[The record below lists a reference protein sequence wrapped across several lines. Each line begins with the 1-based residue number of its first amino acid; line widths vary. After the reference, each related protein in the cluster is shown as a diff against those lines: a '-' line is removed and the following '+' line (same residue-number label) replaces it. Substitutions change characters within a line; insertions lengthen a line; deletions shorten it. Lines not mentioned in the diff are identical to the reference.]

1 MVDAKLHY
9 TISMRKPSSHYFEVT
24 IKVTDVDKDEL
35 RFTMPV
41 WTPGSYLVRE
51 FARNV
56 LDFQVFDADNRIEL
70 ATSKISKNTWVVK
83 IGGSRSV
90 VARYLVY
97 AFEYTVD
104 TSYLDDLHAVI
115 NGCSVFMFVEGLEK
129 ERILLSIDKN
139 AEWKVISTGLE
150 AISSIGSLPT
160 FEAQD
165 FDTLVDS
172 PIEVGNQT
180 IHTFQ
185 VKGVNHDVSIYSKRA
200 FDKAAFVSDLKKIAE
215 TTVAV
220 IGQIPYRRYA
230 FLIDFTD
237 EKNGGL
243 EHLNSTHC
251 MASFYKLEP
260 QQEYKQMLSLFSHEF
275 FHAWNAKRMRPEG
288 LGPFNYSSETYTKSL
303 WVAEG
308 ITSYYDDL
316 LIRRSGIYTVPDYLD
331 AFCSN
336 VNLMVSLTGSKWQSA
351 EGASFDS
358 WIKHYRPNENSL
370 NALCSYYTQGAIIGW
385 MLDLEII
392 RSTGCKKNLDDVMRL
407 AYERTYLKKG
417 RGYRDEEFE
426 AACNEVAGGNIT
438 TEIYEKRVK
447 GKQPVEFQRYLA
459 YAGLKLIPKSRPAE
473 QGFLGVK
480 IKNDTGR
487 VTVTNTLIA
496 APAEIAGIS
505 VGDELIGID
514 GMRVDSAR
522 LGLYLSNRKP
532 GTRVR
537 ITTARDGAL
546 KESWAQLSAK
556 PGFEYRIVKND
567 SATQSE
573 RDVFK
578 AWLRAE
584 WSDELKYE
592 DYPPSPL
599 RKQVFDFV

>member
-1 MVDAKLHY
+1 MAEAELHY
-9 TISMRKPSSHYFEVT
+9 TISMRKPSSHYFEVA
-24 IKVTDVDKDEL
+24 ILVRNVDSDQL
-35 RFTMPV
+35 RFTIPV

-51 FARNV
+51 FSRNI
-56 LDFQVFDADNRIEL
+56 LEFQASDADTMIKL
-70 ATSKISKNTWVVK
+70 AASKISKNTWRVET
-83 IGGSRSV
+83 GGSKSV

-104 TSYLDDLHAVI
+104 TSYVDDLHAVI

-139 AEWKVISTGLE
+139 EEWKVISTGLE
-150 AISSIGSLPT
+150 AISSGSTLPT
-160 FEAQD
+160 FEAKD

-180 IHTFQ
+180 IQSFE
-185 VKGVNHDVSIYSKRA
+185 VKGVNHEVSIYSKRA
-200 FDKAAFVSDLKKIAE
+200 FDQLAFASDIKKIVESA
-215 TTVAV
+215 VAV
-220 IGQIPYRRYA
+220 IGHIPYRRYT
-230 FLIDFTD
+230 FLVDFTD
-237 EKNGGL
+237 EKYGGL

-275 FHAWNAKRMRPEG
+275 FHAWNVKRMRPEG

-308 ITSYYDDL
+308 VTSYYDDL
-316 LIRRSGIYTVPDYLD
+316 LVRRSGIYSVPDYLD
-331 AFCSN
+331 AFCGN
-336 VNLMVSLTGSKWQSA
+336 VNLMISLNGSKWQSA
-351 EGASFDS
+351 EEASFDS

-370 NALCSYYTQGAIIGW
+370 NALCSYYTQGAVIGW

-392 RSTGCKKNLDDVMRL
+392 RATDCRKNLDEVMRL
-407 AYERTYLKKG
+407 VYERTYLREN

-426 AACNEVAGGNIT
+426 SACNEVAGNNIA
-438 TEIYEKRVK
+438 TEIYEGRVR
-447 GKQPVEFQRYLA
+447 GKQPVDFQRYLA
-459 YAGLKLIPKSRPAE
+459 YAGLRLVPKSRPVE

-480 IKNDTGR
+480 IKNETGR
-487 VTVTNTLIA
+487 VTVANTLA
-496 APAEIAGIS
+496 ASPAELAGIS
-505 VGDELIGID
+505 VGDELIGVD

-532 GTRVR
+532 GTPVR
-537 ITTARDGAL
+537 ITSARDGAL
-546 KESWAQLSAK
+546 KESRAELCAK
-556 PGFEYRIVKND
+556 PTFEYRIVKND

-573 RDVFK
+573 TDVFK
-578 AWLRAE
+578 SWLRAE

-599 RKQVFDFV
+599 RRQVFDFV